1 MRQCDPETEADV
13 SVQGL
18 PLSAGTVDYYLT
30 YGAVLA
36 GMHRTV
42 NGYCEEAMD
51 ILSMVKA
58 GYSNDPIIMQN
69 VIESETIC
77 RNYGYN

>member
-1 MRQCDPETEADV
+1 MIAVE
-13 SVQGL
+13 GL

-42 NGYCEEAMD
+42 NGFCEEAMQIMRLIKQD
-51 ILSMVKA
+51 
-58 GYSNDPIIMQN
+58 YSSEPVIMQN
-69 VIESETIC
+69 ITESEAIC
-77 RNYGYN
+77 RDYGYS